1 MRIFNRPFD
10 SVAAFYTNSLLRA
23 MYVAMTAIF
32 IPIYVYK
39 VALASFGTMSLALV
53 SVAAYFILQRVVV
66 VLVVFPLS
74 RLIERIGF
82 RRSITLSVFLLIAY
96 TLTLMRATSLPILAA
111 SGILMGLQIPLY
123 WMARDS
129 ALSQDIAA
137 RTMGKRIGFIA
148 ALENIGTLLAPFA
161 GGAIIAAFGYQ
172 TLFVVSL
179 AILGLS
185 VLPLWW
191 MPPHTHKNGVSL
203 AGFWYFLHDNRY
215 FHQTVANFGAA
226 LNDYGNAVIWPLT
239 LFFLG
244 IKDEKMGAVYSL
256 AALVTVLV
264 QFTTGRWFDRLHSR
278 RDYADEGVYGIATV
292 GMTLTWIGRFFA
304 SSLISV
310 ASLDMGR
317 QLFGSVYAT
326 FFSDYLH
333 LGGRRMG
340 SIAYWVYMEIV
351 YSLGAIG
358 LFVVMI
364 VGVYFG
370 VWKEMA
376 LTTAALWTLA
386 SIVIARESNI
396 K

>member
-1 MRIFNRPFD
+1 M
-10 SVAAFYTNSLLRA
+10 
-23 MYVAMTAIF
+23 
-32 IPIYVYK
+32 
-39 VALASFGTMSLALV
+39 
-53 SVAAYFILQRVVV
+53 
-66 VLVVFPLS
+66 
-74 RLIERIGF
+74 
-82 RRSITLSVFLLIAY
+82 
-96 TLTLMRATSLPILAA
+96 
-111 SGILMGLQIPLY
+111 
-123 WMARDS
+123 
-129 ALSQDIAA
+129 
-137 RTMGKRIGFIA
+137 
-148 ALENIGTLLAPFA
+148 
-161 GGAIIAAFGYQ
+161 
-172 TLFVVSL
+172 
-179 AILGLS
+179 
-185 VLPLWW
+185 
-191 MPPHTHKNGVSL
+191 
-203 AGFWYFLHDNRY
+203 
-215 FHQTVANFGAA
+215 
-226 LNDYGNAVIWPLT
+226 
-239 LFFLG
+239 
-244 IKDEKMGAVYSL
+244 YSL

-264 QFTTGRWFDRLHSR
+264 QLTTGRWFDRLHSR

-386 SIVIARESNI
+386 SIVIARESNV